1 LPQHGHGVIVVSVNS
16 VGGPK
21 TASTWISPPLP
32 GNHFRSGDCH
42 GSVMR
47 QPGFVPDDDPEIAW
61 VVVADPVDNGFCVTG
76 DLAD

>member
-1 LPQHGHGVIVVSVNS
+1 
-16 VGGPK
+16 
-21 TASTWISPPLP
+21 
-32 GNHFRSGDCH
+32 
-42 GSVMR
+42 MR